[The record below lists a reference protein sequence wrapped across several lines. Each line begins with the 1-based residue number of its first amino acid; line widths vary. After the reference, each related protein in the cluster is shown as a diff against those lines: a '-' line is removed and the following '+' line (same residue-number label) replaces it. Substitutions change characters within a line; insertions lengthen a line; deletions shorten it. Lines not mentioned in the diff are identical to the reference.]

1 MRKINI
7 IQNTTPSLLVKEDD
21 NAFRIEWVDS
31 TDIDLNHLLADK
43 VEFTNYLLVSNGYE
57 PMTAE
62 ETEWLSTLKISI
74 AQPSIAVE

>member
-7 IQNTTPSLLVKEDD
+7 LQNTTPALLVKEDD
-21 NAFRIEWVDS
+21 TAFRIEWVDS
-31 TDIDLNHLLADK
+31 PGVDLKHLLEDK
-43 VEFTNYLLVSNGYE
+43 VEFTNYLLVANGYE

-74 AQPSIAVE
+74 GQPSIA